1 MLAPGELIM
10 ESVLRKFT
18 EHFTDVYGD
27 NDQKFVEENGRRIF
41 LLYLKPIINGVGNY
55 YVEAQTRDRKRTD
68 VIVDYR
74 GKQYIIELKIWYG
87 EEYNRRGKEQLS
99 SYLEYYHMDKGYL
112 VSFCFNKSKVVG
124 VRALLYGGKTI
135 VEAVV

>member
-1 MLAPGELIM
+1 M

>member
-1 MLAPGELIM
+1 MEL
-10 ESVLRKFT
+10 VLRKFT

>member
-1 MLAPGELIM
+1 MEL
-10 ESVLRKFT
+10 VLRKFT

-99 SYLEYYHMDKGYL
+99 SYLEYYQMDKGYL

>member
-1 MLAPGELIM
+1 MIM

>member
-1 MLAPGELIM
+1 MIM

-87 EEYNRRGKEQLS
+87 EEYNRRGKEQRS